1 MYKAETYLL
10 HIKNHRVYLCFKIF
24 WEGCIR
30 EKRCLRRL
38 LRKVTIHG
46 KVEKTLIKRIKNL
59 YQSVSSQ
66 LFKTDLVS
74 HPWQLLFPYPYIQSL
89 RKVALFPNYFR
100 TLSLFP
106 TAIILTLIFMISCLD
121 FIRVSLICFFSL
133 YFKLFKTVCLSSL
146 ILVHSNLLPCCQTV
160 FVKDTD
166 GMHDAK
172 FNFSPYFAGP
182 LGSTQFWQPFPSS

>member
-1 MYKAETYLL
+1 MDCSLSGSSVHGIFQARVLEWIAFSFSRGLSRPRNRTRVSRIAGR
-10 HIKNHRVYLCFKIF
+10 HFTVGAIREAKNHRVYLCFKIF

-38 LRKVTIHG
+38 LRKVTING
-46 KVEKTLIKRIKNL
+46 KVEKTLIKRIKDL

-74 HPWQLLFPYPYIQSL
+74 HPGQLLFPYPHIQSL
-89 RKVALFPNYFR
+89 RIGALSPNYFW

-121 FIRVSLICFFSL
+121 FTSLINLLLFSL
-133 YFKLFKTVCLSSL
+133 F
-146 ILVHSNLLPCCQTV
+146 QT
-160 FVKDTD
+160 
-166 GMHDAK
+166 
-172 FNFSPYFAGP
+172 S
-182 LGSTQFWQPFPSS
+182 